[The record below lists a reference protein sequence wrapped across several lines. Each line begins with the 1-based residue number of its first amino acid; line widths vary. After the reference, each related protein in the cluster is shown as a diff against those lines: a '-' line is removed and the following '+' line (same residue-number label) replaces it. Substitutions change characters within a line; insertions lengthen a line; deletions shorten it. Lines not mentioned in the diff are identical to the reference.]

1 MTTPPGPKSPAL
13 LQTRRFISEPVET
26 LEKARR
32 RYGETFAIRI
42 ARAGE
47 LVFLSDPPSIK
58 ALFSADR
65 DNIVAPGRNVIL
77 APLLGE
83 SSLLLVNGP
92 EHLAL
97 RKLMLPPF
105 HGERMRAYERVI
117 ESATE
122 RELGGWHAGAPFPLH
137 PCMQSITLEV
147 IMRAVFGVRDVER
160 DPLRTQL
167 TEILAATRSP
177 FLVGFGTRI
186 PALRHLPRIRRIE
199 ERIVATNSLLASEI
213 AARRADPDLAERD
226 DILSMLLAARDEQ
239 GDGLDDREIRDQLVT
254 LLLAG
259 HETTATSLAWTFD
272 LLFRRPDVMER
283 LGDET
288 AGDEHLYLDAVI
300 EESLRLRPVVLFTGR
315 QLRKS
320 MQLGGYDLPVG
331 TVVGPAIYLVHTRGD
346 LYDQPYAFRPER
358 FLDAETETYSWL
370 PFGGGTRR
378 CIGAAFAQFE
388 MRVVLRTIL
397 REVELRPA
405 SSEPERIVRRNV
417 TLAPRD
423 GTRAVL
429 TRRLRTGL
437 SEAA

>member
-1 MTTPPGPKSPAL
+1 
-13 LQTRRFISEPVET
+13 
-26 LEKARR
+26 
-32 RYGETFAIRI
+32 
-42 ARAGE
+42 
-47 LVFLSDPPSIK
+47 
-58 ALFSADR
+58 
-65 DNIVAPGRNVIL
+65 
-77 APLLGE
+77 
-83 SSLLLVNGP
+83 
-92 EHLAL
+92 
-97 RKLMLPPF
+97 
-105 HGERMRAYERVI
+105 
-117 ESATE
+117 
-122 RELGGWHAGAPFPLH
+122 GAPFPLH

-315 QLRKS
+315 QLRK
-320 MQLGGYDLPVG
+320 
-331 TVVGPAIYLVHTRGD
+331 
-346 LYDQPYAFRPER
+346 
-358 FLDAETETYSWL
+358 
-370 PFGGGTRR
+370 
-378 CIGAAFAQFE
+378 
-388 MRVVLRTIL
+388 
-397 REVELRPA
+397 
-405 SSEPERIVRRNV
+405 
-417 TLAPRD
+417 
-423 GTRAVL
+423 
-429 TRRLRTGL
+429 
-437 SEAA
+437 